1 VVARWRSSGVKGS
14 DRAVGVEA
22 QLWAR
27 LAALE
32 GKILETRNRR
42 RFLVVAVT
50 DEGVYV
56 RNNRTHPANLLGRRA
71 LRAALP
77 FVVAGKPLP
86 RLFRDQAARLAA
98 ILRAARVAPDR

>member
-1 VVARWRSSGVKGS
+1 VKGS

-22 QLWAR
+22 QLWEQ

-32 GKILETRNRR
+32 GRILETRNRR

-56 RNNRTHPANLLGRRA
+56 RNNRTHQANLLGRRA
-71 LRAALP
+71 LREALP
-77 FVVAGKPLP
+77 FVVAGEPLP
-86 RLFRDQAARLAA
+86 RPFRDQAARLVAV
-98 ILRAARVAPDR
+98 LRAARVGPDR